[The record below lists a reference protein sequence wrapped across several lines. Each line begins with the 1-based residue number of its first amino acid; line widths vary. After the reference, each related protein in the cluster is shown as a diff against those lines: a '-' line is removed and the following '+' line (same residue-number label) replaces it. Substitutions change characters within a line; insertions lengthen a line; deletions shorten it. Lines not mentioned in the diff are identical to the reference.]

1 MKKELKCVEFKLYW
15 DWWMFDRKGMKKNLV
30 NIYIVMYL

>member
-15 DWWMFDRKGMKKNLV
+15 DWWMFDRKGMKKKFG
-30 NIYIVMYL
+30 